1 MIKPGTEN
9 LGDTSFGADP
19 VYLTD
24 MGACRPANALSPET
38 GRGRWRTLPYETDE
52 LSGVM
57 LIGSTEAGAPDVTY
71 PLEVSG
77 WHAVSI
83 GVFGGYQEPNQVLA
97 RLTGDETFTVLRLQ
111 RHETTPWYRQ
121 YAGEPIWEIFWK
133 VADLTDRQIVIGQQT
148 WRTASGEGPGSHQ
161 SIESMLAYI
170 KLVPLSDSEVAAH
183 QADLTRTENRRLF
196 THNDAGVH
204 SHLPTTAEEIRRNLE
219 EYRNT
224 DFSRIYWEAGYGDQ
238 MNYFSEVGSVR
249 GSVSGERREGPF
261 SQYITDESWRILR
274 EKGIDPFRV
283 ALEYAHEIGMEFHAG
298 LRVSGFNFPPPYD
311 HNRGPS
317 FFRNHP
323 ELRGTDR
330 AGRPNPRLAYTY
342 QETRQ
347 YVLSLVREFASKFPV
362 DGIALLFNRR
372 LPVVDYEPP
381 LVEGFK
387 SEYGEDPRQIDE
399 RDPRWLQYRSRVM
412 TQFMRQVR
420 EAMDQ
425 VAEETGRTSPIG
437 VSTIVTNSRD
447 ENLYYGLDMDT
458 WVKEGLVDTLI
469 PYSSNPNFNSNDPSW
484 EDVSDAEYWIA
495 LTKGTSTE
503 LALNIMPRQMSAE
516 EYRRRLAPLY
526 EAGVEHLYFWD
537 GAMGRA
543 HNTGAS
549 HVMRRLGHKEEVAA
563 WVEAGEPGLAAPQM
577 WLRKLGDWDFAYVSP
592 G

>member
-1 MIKPGTEN
+1 MSKVGTEN
-9 LGDTSFGADP
+9 LGDTSLSADP

-38 GRGRWRTLPYETDE
+38 RRGRWRTLPYETDE

-71 PLEVSG
+71 PLEVAG
-77 WHAVSI
+77 FHAVSL

-97 RLTGDETFTVLRLQ
+97 RLTGDETFTAVRLQ

-148 WRTASGEGPGSHQ
+148 WRTAAGEGPGSHQ

-170 KLVPLSDSEVAAH
+170 KLVPLSDSEVAAY

-219 EYRNT
+219 EYRDT

-249 GSVSGERREGPF
+249 GSVSGERHDGPF
-261 SQYITDESWRILR
+261 SQYITDESWRVLR

-283 ALEYAHEIGMEFHAG
+283 ALEYAHEIGLEFHAG
-298 LRVSGFNFPPPYD
+298 LRVSGFNFPPPYAS
-311 HNRGPS
+311 NRGPS
-317 FFRNHP
+317 FFGNHP

-342 QETRQ
+342 PETRR
-347 YVLSLVREFASKFPV
+347 YVLALVREFASKFPV

-420 EAMDQ
+420 AAMEQ
-425 VAEETGRTSPIG
+425 VAEETGRSSPIG
-437 VSTIVTNSRD
+437 VSAIVTNSRD

-484 EDVSDAEYWIA
+484 EDVRDAEYWIA

-503 LALNIMPRQMSAE
+503 VALNIMPRQMSAE

-526 EAGVEHLYFWD
+526 EAGVEHFYFWD
-537 GAMGRA
+537 GALGRA
-543 HNTGAS
+543 QNTGAS

-563 WVEAGEPGLAAPQM
+563 WVEAGKPGLAAPQM